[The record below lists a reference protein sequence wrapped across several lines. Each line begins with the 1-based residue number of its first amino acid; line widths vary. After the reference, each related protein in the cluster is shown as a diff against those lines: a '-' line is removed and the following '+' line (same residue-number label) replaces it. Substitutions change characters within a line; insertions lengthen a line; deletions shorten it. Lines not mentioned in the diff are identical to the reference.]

1 MMNRPN
7 ILYIQSDQHNPY
19 IMRILKQEQKLQIEW
34 AKNTDPGDTL
44 RWNLDPEKD
53 STRLDTNT

>member
-44 RWNLDPEKD
+44 R
-53 STRLDTNT
+53 